1 MEKQKALESLVQI
14 CNSNLGFIPTTPAE
28 FNELSARIFLKT
40 KQRISVSS
48 IKRLWGYVKYEN
60 FPSRTTLNIL
70 ARFNDFK
77 DWETFQQEISF
88 DHKDSSSGFVD
99 GSLVNA
105 NALNIGDKISVKWE
119 PNKGCIL
126 EYISYLRFKVLESD
140 NIKLLPG
147 DTCTINSIC
156 IGLPLFV
163 SNIQRDGII
172 IPAYIGAKSGGVT
185 EIKELRN

>member
-126 EYISYLRFKVLESD
+126 EYISYLRFKVLESE
-140 NIKLLPG
+140 NIKLLPD